1 MKSDLFS
8 VDPLQLYMG
17 YDYKINDKIHILQPT
32 MRDITD
38 MGEQDYFSMVHTLC
52 SNPTDMKLGLW
63 EAGID
68 WNDIDDFE
76 LFTLLAGGLKQEQ
89 TRLLLGDIDLSR
101 MKLYRS
107 TENGEILLADPET
120 EVKIDKLIYQRIVT
134 YIRKMHNIKPVVKHA
149 KNKFTKEAMIE
160 FDRQQRILN
169 ASKEYQS
176 FFVPII
182 SSLQCRMGW
191 TKDYILDMGIVE
203 YFEIVART
211 QIINNADHI
220 LNGIYAGTVDA
231 KKIDKHQLDWM
242 RSIEI

>member
-1 MKSDLFS
+1 MKSNLFS

-32 MRDITD
+32 MRDITN
-38 MGEQDYFSMVHTLC
+38 MGEQDYFSMVYTLC
-52 SNPTDMKLGLW
+52 ANPTDMKLGLW

-89 TRLLLGDIDLSR
+89 TALLLGDIDLSK
-101 MKLYRS
+101 MKIYRS
-107 TENGEILLADPET
+107 TENGEILLGDPET

-160 FDRQQRILN
+160 YDKQQRILN

-176 FFVPII
+176 FFVPVV

-203 YFEIVART
+203 YFEVVART

-220 LNGIYAGTVDA
+220 LSGIYAGTVDA

-242 RSIEI
+242 RSIEL

>member
-1 MKSDLFS
+1 MKSNLFS

-32 MRDITD
+32 MRDITN
-38 MGEQDYFSMVHTLC
+38 MGEQDYFSMVYTLC
-52 SNPTDMKLGLW
+52 ANPTDMKLGLW

-68 WNDIDDFE
+68 WNEIDDFE

-89 TRLLLGDIDLSR
+89 TALLLGDIDLSR
-101 MKLYRS
+101 MKLYRNP
-107 TENGEILLADPET
+107 ENGEIFLGDPET
-120 EVKIDKLIYQRIVT
+120 GVKIDKLIYQRIIT

-160 FDRQQRILN
+160 YDKQQRILN

-176 FFVPII
+176 FFVPVV

-220 LNGIYAGTVDA
+220 LSGIYAGTVDA

-242 RSIEI
+242 RSIEL

>member
-1 MKSDLFS
+1 MKSNLFS

-32 MRDITD
+32 MRDITN
-38 MGEQDYFSMVHTLC
+38 MGEQDYFSMVYTLC
-52 SNPTDMKLGLW
+52 ANPTDMKLGLW

-68 WNDIDDFE
+68 WNEIDDFE

-89 TRLLLGDIDLSR
+89 TALLLGDIDLSR
-101 MKLYRS
+101 MKLYRN
-107 TENGEILLADPET
+107 TENGEIFLGDPET
-120 EVKIDKLIYQRIVT
+120 GVKIDKLIYQRIIT

-160 FDRQQRILN
+160 YDKQQRILN

-176 FFVPII
+176 FFVPIV

-220 LNGIYAGTVDA
+220 LSGIYAGTVDA

-242 RSIEI
+242 RSIEL